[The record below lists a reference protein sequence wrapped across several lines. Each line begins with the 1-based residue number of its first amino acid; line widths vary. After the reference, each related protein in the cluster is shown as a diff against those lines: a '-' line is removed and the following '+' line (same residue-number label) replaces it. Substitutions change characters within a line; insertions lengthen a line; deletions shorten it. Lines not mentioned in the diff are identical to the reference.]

1 MLRQIKTK
9 FASEFV
15 KNSLTVFSGNAIAQA
30 IPFLVEPVLTRLFMP
45 SDFAV
50 LAIYLSVAN
59 LFSIIATARYE
70 MAIVLPKSDKQAIN
84 IVGLSVIISLIV
96 SALSLIIVWIFNV
109 KICKILSSEEVS
121 SYLFLVPLTTLSIAW
136 YHIFNYWNV
145 RKKQFK
151 NVTYAKSFQSIST
164 VGVTAG
170 LASIKSAGLILGQ
183 IFGYFFGMLVML
195 FKFLQKDRKQL
206 KEITISEMKSVATT
220 YQDFPK
226 INTFHA
232 FCDVLKQS
240 GEVFLLSYYYLKEQV
255 GLHSR
260 TLRLLF
266 APSALLGAA
275 IGQVFYQRA
284 SEVYQNN
291 GDLKN
296 LVKKVMGLL
305 FVISL
310 PAFLAVAIWGDDLF
324 AWFLGEN
331 YRIAGVYG
339 RYLTPYLF
347 LSFIVSPISQLPLIV
362 NKQKQAFL
370 LSLCGHSLYLLAIII
385 GGIYRDILLGFT
397 FLSIFLSIYYLFLIL
412 WFIKISNIKKTDLQ

>member
-9 FASEFV
+9 FASEFI
-15 KNSLTVFSGNAIAQA
+15 KNSLTIFSGNLIAQA
-30 IPFLVEPVLTRLFMP
+30 IPFLAEPVLARLFAP

-50 LAIYLSVAN
+50 LAVYLSVAN

-70 MAIVLPKSDKQAIN
+70 MAIILPKNDKQAIN

-96 SALSLIIVWIFNV
+96 SVLSLIIVWVFNTN
-109 KICKILSSEEVS
+109 ICKILQNDEIS
-121 SYLFLVPLTTLSIAW
+121 SYLFLVPLSTLSMAW

-145 RKKQFK
+145 RKKQFR
-151 NVTYAKSFQSIST
+151 NVAYAKSFQGIST
-164 VGVTAG
+164 VGVTVG
-170 LASIKSAGLILGQ
+170 LASLKSAGLIFGQ
-183 IFGYFFGMLVML
+183 IFGYFFGMIIML
-195 FKFLQKDRKQL
+195 FRFLQKDRKEL
-206 KEITISEMKSVATT
+206 KNISKEEMKSVAIT
-220 YQDFPK
+220 YQNFPK

-260 TLRLLF
+260 TIRLLF

-275 IGQVFYQRA
+275 IGQVFYQKA
-284 SEVYQNN
+284 SETYQNN
-291 GDLKN
+291 GNLKR
-296 LVKKVMGLL
+296 LVIKVLGLL
-305 FVISL
+305 FLISF
-310 PAFLAVAIWGDDLF
+310 PAFLSVALWGDDLF
-324 AWFLGEN
+324 AWFLGEE

-347 LSFIVSPISQLPLIV
+347 LSFMVSPISQIPLIV

-370 LSLCGHSLYLLAIII
+370 LSLCGHSLYLFAIII

-397 FLSIFLSIYYLFLIL
+397 FISIFLGIYYLFLIL
-412 WFIKISNIKKTDLQ
+412 WLIKISGIKKTNLQ

>member
-1 MLRQIKTK
+1 MLRQLKTK
-9 FASEFV
+9 FASEFI
-15 KNSLTVFSGNAIAQA
+15 KNSLTIFSGNLIAQA
-30 IPFLVEPVLTRLFMP
+30 IPFLAEPILARLFAP

-59 LFSIIATARYE
+59 LFSIVATARYE
-70 MAIVLPKSDKQAIN
+70 MAIILPKNDKQAIN
-84 IVGLSVIISLIV
+84 LVGLSVIISLIISV
-96 SALSLIIVWIFNV
+96 LSLIIVWVFNV
-109 KICKILSSEEVS
+109 KICQILNNEELS
-121 SYLFLVPLTTLSIAW
+121 SYLFLVPLSTLSMAW

-145 RKKQFK
+145 RKKQFR
-151 NVTYAKSFQSIST
+151 NVAYAKSFQGIST
-164 VGVTAG
+164 VGITAG
-170 LASIKSAGLILGQ
+170 LSSLKSAGLILGQ

-195 FKFLQKDRKQL
+195 FRFLQKDRKQL
-206 KEITISEMKSVATT
+206 KNISKEEMKSVAIA

-240 GEVFLLSYYYLKEQV
+240 GEVFLLAYYYLKDQV

-260 TLRLLF
+260 TIRLLF

-275 IGQVFYQRA
+275 IGQVFYQKA

-291 GDLKN
+291 GNLKK
-296 LVKKVMGLL
+296 LVKKVLIFL
-305 FVISL
+305 FLISF
-310 PAFLAVAIWGDDLF
+310 PAFLTVALWGDDLF

-347 LSFIVSPISQLPLIV
+347 LNFMVAPISQIPLIV
-362 NKQKQAFL
+362 NKQKQSFL
-370 LSLCGHSLYLLAIII
+370 LSLCGHSCYLLAIII
-385 GGIYRDILLGFT
+385 GGIYHNILLGFT
-397 FLSIFLSIYYLFLIL
+397 FISIFLSIYYLCMIL
-412 WFIKISNIKKTDLQ
+412 WFIKISGIKKTDLQ